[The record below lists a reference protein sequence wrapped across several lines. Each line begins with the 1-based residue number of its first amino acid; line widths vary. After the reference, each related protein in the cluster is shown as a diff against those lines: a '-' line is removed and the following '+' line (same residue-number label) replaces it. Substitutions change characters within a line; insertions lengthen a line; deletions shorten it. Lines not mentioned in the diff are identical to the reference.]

1 METFPWDKEKSMPI
15 RNESTAFS
23 KMAHVSVPEHWRTSS
38 GRTPVAIIFIA
49 PSRFRDKARGRAE
62 AQRLAQEWKPTK

>member
-1 METFPWDKEKSMPI
+1 MPI

-49 PSRFRDKARGRAE
+49 RFRDKARGRAE

>member
-1 METFPWDKEKSMPI
+1 MPI
-15 RNESTAFS
+15 RNELTAFS